1 VLVHMCLHSTS
12 ESTIP
17 ERASA
22 AAASLQGRL
31 RANNRRGGGGG
42 TARNPSETHV
52 TKQDKQVDP
61 EGHRPQPLRSRR
73 ASIREVC

>member
-1 VLVHMCLHSTS
+1 VLVHMCLDSTS
-12 ESTIP
+12 GSTIP

-31 RANNRRGGGGG
+31 KANNRRGGGGG

-52 TKQDKQVDP
+52 TKPDKQVDP
-61 EGHRPQPLRSRR
+61 EGHQPQPSRSRR
-73 ASIREVC
+73 TSTREVC